1 MSISLLERPEI
12 GEETLSTDEYV
23 LEQAHFQEEI
33 TEVERDFASEDED
46 GNALGKAI
54 FAYLVSP

>member
-1 MSISLLERPEI
+1 MNISLLDSPETQDEI
-12 GEETLSTDEYV
+12 LSTDEYV
-23 LEQAHFQEEI
+23 QEQAHFQEEI